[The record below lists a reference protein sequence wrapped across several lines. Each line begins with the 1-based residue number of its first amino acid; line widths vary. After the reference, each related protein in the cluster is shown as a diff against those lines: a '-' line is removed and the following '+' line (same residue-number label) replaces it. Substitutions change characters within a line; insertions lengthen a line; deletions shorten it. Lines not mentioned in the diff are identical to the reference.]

1 MAADEAEVA
10 AEGEVAAGGEVAE
23 KEGEHKPNEA
33 IGQN

>member
-1 MAADEAEVA
+1 MAADEA
-10 AEGEVAAGGEVAE
+10 EVAAGGEVAE